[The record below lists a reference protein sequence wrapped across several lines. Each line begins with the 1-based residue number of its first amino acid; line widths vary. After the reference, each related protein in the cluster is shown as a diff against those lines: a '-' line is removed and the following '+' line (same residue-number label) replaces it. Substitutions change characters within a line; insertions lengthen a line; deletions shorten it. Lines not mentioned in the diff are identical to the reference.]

1 MKTIFISIFYGVEA
15 KDLLR
20 TDIVKRLINTGHR
33 VVLFFKSKERID
45 FYKKEFNYPNLI
57 YEVISNFSLSRGDR
71 FFEFLK
77 KYLVRT
83 ETLFLHKKITFLEE
97 KNYFKYALSNFFSF
111 TFGWGLV
118 RRISRF
124 LDEKCVENNIFGNF
138 FEKYDPDLVFFGNLF
153 DPMEIAF
160 LREAKKRNKKTIG
173 FINSWDKIT
182 SKGHVRILPQ
192 KLIVTNKVVKDEAV
206 RYLDTKDRNIF
217 VSGVPYFDHY
227 INKPVLS
234 REEFFRNI
242 GADPKKEL
250 LVFAPLGRTWADSD
264 WDMIDMLHTLIQKKA
279 FKKELE
285 LLVRFPPNDFVHE
298 ENIKKRPYLRCD
310 VPGVRF
316 QTSLGMDWDMNFSEI
331 EHVRNTLYHCSL
343 LVGYCS
349 TISIDAALWKKP
361 VINIGFTLHPA
372 PSGIKNPI
380 IRYTATH
387 YKKAL
392 ASGGIRLVKS
402 KEALIEW
409 INKYLNN
416 PELDADG
423 RERLVSEQCY
433 KLDGRT
439 GERIANFLLN
449 EL

>member
-20 TDIVKRLINTGHR
+20 TDVVHRLINAGYQ
-33 VVLFFKSKERID
+33 VVLFFKSKERAD
-45 FYKKEFNYPNLI
+45 FYKKEFNYPNLE
-57 YEVISNFSLSRGDR
+57 YEVISNFLLSRGDR

-97 KNYFKYALSNFFSF
+97 KNYFKYALSVFLSF
-111 TFGWGLV
+111 ALGWSLI
-118 RRISRF
+118 RRIARF
-124 LDEKCVENNIFGNF
+124 LDEKFVKNNAFGNF
-138 FEKYDPDLVFFGNLF
+138 FEKYDPALVFFGNLF

-182 SKGHVRILPQ
+182 SKGHIRILPQ

-206 RYLDTKDRNIF
+206 RYLDTKDVNIF
-217 VSGVPYFDHY
+217 VSGVPFFDHY
-227 INKPVLS
+227 VNKPVLS

-242 GADPKKEL
+242 EADPKKEL

-264 WDMIDMLHTLIQKKA
+264 WDMIDILHALIQKKE

-285 LLVRFPPNDFVHE
+285 LLVRFPPNDFVYE

-310 VPGVRF
+310 IPGVRF

-331 EHVRNTLYHCSL
+331 EHLRNTLYHCSL

-361 VINIGFTLHPA
+361 VINIGFTLSPVS
-372 PSGIKNPI
+372 SGIKDPV

-392 ASGGIRLVKS
+392 ASGGIRLVKNKKS
-402 KEALIEW
+402 LIEW

-416 PELDADG
+416 PEFDADG
-423 RERLVSEQCY
+423 RERLALEQCY
-433 KLDGRT
+433 KLDGKA